1 MRQLTVLY
9 DPECGLCRRV
19 REWLIEQP
27 KYVELVFV
35 AVKSEE
41 ALFKYPQ
48 LDHGLTQKDVTVIG
62 DDGGVYWG
70 AKAWL
75 MCLWALRQ
83 YREWSYRLST
93 PELLPTARRVVS
105 MISQHRYRLEGLGKI
120 FLGSSGWH

>member
-19 REWLIEQP
+19 REWLIGQP

-35 AVKSEE
+35 PINSEE
-41 ALFKYPQ
+41 ALFRYPR
-48 LDHGLTQKDVTVIG
+48 LNHAMTQKDVTVI
-62 DDGGVYWG
+62 DNDGGVYWG

-83 YREWSYRLST
+83 YREWSYRLSS

-105 MISQHRYRLEGLGKI
+105 MISQNRYRLEGLGKV
-120 FLGSSGWH
+120 LLRDSG

>member
-19 REWLIEQP
+19 REWLIVQP
-27 KYVELVFV
+27 KYV
-35 AVKSEE
+35 
-41 ALFKYPQ
+41 
-48 LDHGLTQKDVTVIG
+48 DVIG

-75 MCLWALRQ
+75 MCLWALKQ
-83 YREWSYRLST
+83 YREWSYRLSA

-105 MISQHRYRLEGLGKI
+105 MISQNRHKLEVLGKV
-120 FLGSSGWH
+120 LMRDSG

>member
-19 REWLIEQP
+19 REWLIAQP
-27 KYVELVFV
+27 KYVELMFM

-41 ALFKYPQ
+41 ALFRYPR
-48 LDHGLTQKDVTVIG
+48 LNHAMTQKDVTVIS
-62 DDGGVYWG
+62 DEGGVYWG
-70 AKAWL
+70 PKAWL

-93 PELLPTARRVVS
+93 PELLPTTRRVVS
-105 MISQHRYRLEGLGKI
+105 MISQNRYRLEGLGKV
-120 FLGSSGWH
+120 LMRDSG